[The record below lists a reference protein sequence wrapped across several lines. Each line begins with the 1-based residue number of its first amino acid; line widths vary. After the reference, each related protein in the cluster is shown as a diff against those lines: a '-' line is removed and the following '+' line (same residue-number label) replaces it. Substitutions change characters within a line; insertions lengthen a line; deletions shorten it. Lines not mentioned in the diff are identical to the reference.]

1 MSINGRKKLAFA
13 EFGPPPVLRIEEVT
27 IPEQGEAEALVR
39 VKAPSIKRS
48 DIADIAGHFRN
59 TNPPQTTGRICFRL
73 GATCKKK

>member
-13 EFGPPPVLRIEEVT
+13 EFGPPVLRIEEVT
-27 IPEQGEAEALVR
+27 IPEQGEA
-39 VKAPSIKRS
+39 

-59 TNPPQTTGRICFRL
+59 TNPPRATGRICFRL